1 MPDPRSDKVQKF
13 REEQGASRVH
23 ILTALQPFSVSQDR
37 FVLIEFAED
46 AWLVICRGC
55 TPRTA
60 FNHGRAQM
68 IRSEDL
74 RAFLERLGA
83 AEAAWARDAI
93 PTGVSDGV
101 TLTVEQA
108 TNNEYRRV
116 RMVEPPDDSVHARL
130 LDAWMVT
137 FPEIALALT

>member
-13 REEQGASRVH
+13 REEQGALRVH
-23 ILTALQPFSVSQDR
+23 ILTAIQPFSVSQDR
-37 FVLIEFAED
+37 FVLIEFADD

-60 FNHGRAQM
+60 FNHGRAQTV
-68 IRSEDL
+68 RSDDL
-74 RAFLERLGA
+74 RAFLGRLDA
-83 AEAAWARDAI
+83 ADAAWAKDAI
-93 PTGVSDGV
+93 PAGVSDGV

-108 TNNEYRRV
+108 TDDDYRRV
-116 RMVEPPDDSVHARL
+116 RMVEPPEGSVHARL

-137 FPEIALALT
+137 FPEIAIALT

>member
-23 ILTALQPFSVSQDR
+23 ILTAIQPFSVSQDR
-37 FVLIEFAED
+37 FVLIEFAHE
-46 AWLVICRGC
+46 ARLVICRGG

-60 FNHGRAQM
+60 FNHGKTQM
-68 IRSEDL
+68 VRSEEL
-74 RAFLERLGA
+74 RAFLERLDGA
-83 AEAAWARDAI
+83 ENAWENDAI
-93 PTGVSDGV
+93 LAGFSDGI

-108 TNNEYRRV
+108 AADEYRRV
-116 RMVEPPDDSVHARL
+116 RMVEPPEDSAHARL

-137 FPEIALALT
+137 FPEIAIALT